1 MSINIEV
8 TDNINKVIESIN
20 AERKKVEKAAVRA
33 LNKTAL
39 WIKSQAAR
47 EISEEKKINLNVIRK
62 RLRIFKAK
70 TSRLDVLMRANLYD
84 IRASEVGKMKQT
96 RKGAKVGKHE
106 FIGAFTATMPRGN
119 SGVFRREGRKALPI
133 QEVKLGL
140 EPEASKIIKELV
152 NYETEGIFEKY
163 FERELNYITRNV

>member
-1 MSINIEV
+1 M
-8 TDNINKVIESIN
+8 
-20 AERKKVEKAAVRA
+20 
-33 LNKTAL
+33 
-39 WIKSQAAR
+39 
-47 EISEEKKINLNVIRK
+47 
-62 RLRIFKAK
+62 
-70 TSRLDVLMRANLYD
+70 
-84 IRASEVGKMKQT
+84 GKMRQT
-96 RKGAKVGKHE
+96 KRGTKIGKHE

-152 NYETEGIFEKY
+152 NYEFERMFGKF